1 MSDIGT
7 VTGTLELKDLLTK
20 AAEKGAVSLEKVE
33 EAGESLAQAMA
44 SDVGPAVDRAGNKI
58 DVMGT
63 SANKAETQTE
73 ELDRAA
79 RKLASDLK
87 TQLSTASDAAS
98 SKIKQL
104 TDTIAK
110 AGKAAQEMG
119 RKISDVGKDLSA
131 KISAPIIALGTGS
144 IALATN
150 LNEQVA
156 NISAL
161 LSGTD
166 SEVDKI
172 TANMKGRIRSLAL
185 DMGKSTGDIS
195 SGLYEVVS
203 SLGNTNDTFGQ
214 LEISAKSANAGLA
227 TTQQAFS
234 FLSAVT
240 KTYGD
245 TSEIAFKKAAD
256 LGFQAVNLGQ
266 TTFPELSSQIGSVAP
281 LAQMAGVS
289 MEEMFAI
296 IATATGVTG
305 DTAKVT
311 TQMAAAIAGLV
322 DPSEQLVKAYKKLG
336 VSSGEALIEQM
347 GLVGALQAVTRYAEE
362 TGQPLAKLLGRQEA
376 VIITAALAGSQAQK
390 FGENLA
396 AMGKAAESG
405 GKVVDDAF
413 RRQTQ
418 GINKAGFAW
427 RQLKVEAQ
435 VAMEELGDTLIP
447 IVLRAGESL
456 RPMWEGIQ
464 TTIDKFGKLP
474 ASLQTSIVALVALVA
489 AAGPVVF
496 IAGQIVI
503 AWGAIAAALPAI
515 GGAIGAVVTVLS
527 GPAGWAV
534 AAVALLLAW
543 KPVREFLV
551 DLAGVI
557 TRIFKGAVTV
567 AVEVS
572 SLWWKSTEDLRAP
585 FVKIGAVIT
594 SLVRGGLKSYIDT
607 ANKVITLLGRW
618 WKETEYAR
626 KFTFEFARVIRADLW
641 TVLGKIVSAV
651 QWVIDKYV
659 SYASWAAQLI
669 VKTKDLV
676 VSFLN
681 WSGILP
687 AVRIAIGFVI
697 GVLKTLWEWLVKTK
711 EKLFEWVESIGG
723 WISVIAV
730 VNPGLAAAVALLNR
744 WVEKTKAG
752 VKATEDAAAATKKLG
767 DEQAKQAGQTTPGTA
782 PKKDRVT
789 PIASLSEEQTK
800 ALRATQ
806 DRIDAL
812 ARETAQT
819 LSLLSALKLS
829 PAAYDAERKAQEIAN
844 VVLAERQRLKDQEL
858 DLTPQLKAALEQE
871 AGALFDAKLAADKYS
886 EAVSRI
892 SEIRQNISS
901 IVIPELDFEVNDEST
916 KNWSNSLTQLGF
928 EISNL
933 RVNLASLPKDSTE
946 YEATLKT
953 LSDAESRY
961 QRGLK
966 LLPEILDQRN
976 AARTRETRSQLDV
989 AKSVERSIDAEISI
1003 LKKGSAAWDGYLK
1016 DLGATGRAK
1025 QILGVFSLPR
1035 PSNSDAKALDEWKK
1049 LFAQYRQQLGDLT
1062 AKISLSIDAEEAANL
1077 KESLKTPYQ
1086 IFQDYAARVQQLLDQ
1101 DLLSEEQAQKLISR
1115 ANEVSA
1121 AIQDSISS
1129 AADSINQSLS
1139 DAVVGAAFEG
1149 EDAWE
1154 ALSSSFVS
1162 ITKNLVGEWLQ
1173 IWVKAIADWLKRWLA
1188 AQATAKA
1195 AQAALNASGGA
1206 GGGSGM
1212 YSGLFNMG
1220 TQALTGGATGSGVAG
1235 ASSTA
1240 MGVAGVAAIFAAV
1253 YFAGKQWIE
1262 THKTYIA
1269 EATFQLKKDSEA
1281 SVSNIYGNTKTVK
1294 GVIKAVQEA
1303 GNMVNDFLAALGG
1316 ELEGMSSSVTL
1327 GRTGRGKGTKFYV
1340 ELESGLKAWF
1350 NQYEEALEF
1359 ALLEAIKSSK
1369 ISGFTPLMEQ
1379 GLANIDTSEMSMEGL
1394 GEFLGKL
1401 KEISQLNWSDTARQ
1415 VSATITNLLDMMD
1428 ALRQVKV
1435 VTPEVLEAL
1444 SSLGASIVSAF
1455 QSWQDK
1461 LTGRVKSPKEQLA
1474 ALQAEGKLYNAE
1486 LKLQIARL
1494 NMRKSDL
1501 EFERKSLLA
1510 HAQIGTA
1517 GHNIERGNLGIR
1529 NIFLKA
1535 RADQVGAEL
1544 SLEEQRLEFI
1554 DAELAALGDIIAQ
1567 LGTMTLD
1574 IGSIKLPSTGGVGSA
1589 LDGVRDFI
1597 ENTKWDLAIRGM
1609 SEYAAAV
1616 AEIGRRYDEQLKQAG
1631 KDAGL
1636 RAELIALKEKEL
1648 ELLEK
1653 EKIAAVVDSFQDFL
1667 GLLDPFEAIKDS
1679 AADLIKSITESPLGD
1694 ARKARMIARVLG
1706 EMERK
1711 LDQLAKES
1719 AASLFGSLA
1728 SDLEKYG
1735 VAEKTASELRRNMA
1749 ILEHTIK
1756 LANYKAELAIL
1767 KAQGRIAPEMLRVA
1781 EDAIRVLEGIDPT
1794 KLVPP
1799 ANDNGNPFGPGRTGN
1814 QTPQEKME
1822 AAAKALEDQLSKVRD
1837 KLKKYLDAGLDPL
1850 QAKLAEINLDF
1861 VEIRKWLGNT
1871 PDIIKAYNDAI
1882 RRATEETYS
1891 SLTDFYKAFT
1901 EGPAS
1906 NLTTEQQFQGST
1918 ARVNDLIAA
1927 VAGGNTSLI
1936 DDLSQEAERYMELVG
1951 QMFGTSTGEGA
1962 MRQQEMLSRIRQV
1975 LEGAGIA
1982 VPNSTALGFSMDANS
1997 PARQQEAKTDKMIEA
2012 TEDVAEVIDLRA
2024 GEQKKLLEAAV
2035 VKLQR
2040 VIELLENDSDGSIR
2054 QRISYG
2060 TNG

>member
-1 MSDIGT
+1 VSDIGT
-7 VTGTLELKDLLTK
+7 ITATLTLKDLLSK
-20 AAEKGAVSLEKVE
+20 AAPGAVESMESIE
-33 EAGESLAQAMA
+33 EAGESLAQTME
-44 SDVGPAVDRAGNKI
+44 SDVGPAVDKAANELGKDLPNATGKARDEFGRFIPKGKELGDTLGKKLPK
-58 DVMGT
+58 DV
-63 SANKAETQTE
+63 
-73 ELDRAA
+73 
-79 RKLASDLK
+79 
-87 TQLSTASDAAS
+87 DAAE
-98 SKIKQL
+98 SKLKELIN
-104 TDTIAK
+104 TIAK

-119 RKISDVGKDLSA
+119 RKISDVGKDMTA
-131 KISAPIIALGTGS
+131 KITAPIAAIGVGS
-144 IALATN
+144 ITLATN
-150 LNEQVA
+150 LNESIA
-156 NISAL
+156 NVSAL

-166 SEVDKI
+166 AEVDKI
-172 TANMKGRIRSLAL
+172 TADMKGRIRSLAV
-185 DMGKSTGDIS
+185 DVGKSTGDIS
-195 SGLYEVVS
+195 SGFYEVVS
-203 SLGNTNDTFGQ
+203 SLGYSEDSFEQ
-214 LEISAKSANAGLA
+214 LRISAVAANAGLS
-227 TTQQAFS
+227 TTQEAFS

-245 TSEIAFKKAAD
+245 TSAEAFRKAAD

-266 TTFPELSSQIGSVAP
+266 TTFPELSAQIGSVAP

-305 DTAKVT
+305 NTARVT
-311 TQMAAAIAGLV
+311 TQMAAAISGLIN
-322 DPSEQLVKAYKKLG
+322 PSDQMSAVFKKLK
-336 VSSGEALIEQM
+336 VSSGEMLIEQR
-347 GLVGALQAVTRYAEE
+347 GLAGALQAVAEYAEA
-362 TGQPLAKLLGRQEA
+362 TGTPLAKLLGREEA
-376 VIITAALAGSQAQK
+376 VIVTAALAGAQQQK
-390 FGENLA
+390 FADTMVSMGEVSQNV
-396 AMGKAAESG
+396 
-405 GKVVDDAF
+405 GKVLEDAN

-435 VAMEELGDTLIP
+435 VAMEKLGDELIP

-474 ASLQTSIVALVALVA
+474 PSLQTSIVTLVALVA
-489 AAGPVVF
+489 AAGPVVY

-515 GGAIGAVVTVLS
+515 GGAIGSVVAVLS

-551 DLAGVI
+551 DLAGII
-557 TRIFKGAVTV
+557 TRIFKGAVS
-567 AVEVS
+567 AAIEVS

-585 FVKIGAVIT
+585 FIKIGAVIT
-594 SLVRGGLKSYIDT
+594 SLVRGGFKSYIDT
-607 ANKVITLLGRW
+607 ANKIISLLSKWR
-618 WKETEYAR
+618 KETDYAR

-641 TVLGKIVSAV
+641 AVLGKIVSAV
-651 QWVIDKYV
+651 QWVIDKYI
-659 SYASWAAQLI
+659 SYASWVAELI

-676 VSFLN
+676 ISFLD

-723 WISVIAV
+723 WISVIAI

-752 VKATEDAAAATKKLG
+752 VKATEDAATATKKLG
-767 DEQAKQAGQTTPGTA
+767 QEQAKQVVAGTKPDDDKKKKSPGGPAALT
-782 PKKDRVT
+782 
-789 PIASLSEEQTK
+789 EEQTK

-806 DRIDAL
+806 DRIDAM

-829 PAAYDAERKAQEIAN
+829 PAAYDSERKAQELSNI
-844 VVLAERQRLKDQEL
+844 VLAERDRLQEQGL
-858 DLTPQLKAALEQE
+858 SLSAQMEAALKRE
-871 AGALFDAKLAADKYS
+871 AGALFDAKALTDQYN

-892 SEIRQNISS
+892 LEIRQNISS
-901 IVIPELDFEVNDEST
+901 IVIPELNFEVNDEST

-933 RVNLASLPKDSTE
+933 RVNLVSLPKDSTE
-946 YEATLKT
+946 YETTLKV
-953 LSDAESRY
+953 LADAEARY
-961 QRGLK
+961 QKGLK
-966 LLPEILDQRN
+966 QLPEILDQRN
-976 AARTRETRSQLDV
+976 TARTRETRSQLDV
-989 AKSVERSIDAEISI
+989 AKSVERSIDNEISV

-1016 DLGATGRAK
+1016 DLDATGRAK

-1035 PSNSDAKALDEWKK
+1035 PSASDAKALDEWKK
-1049 LFAQYRQQLGDLT
+1049 LFSQYRQQLGDLT

-1086 IFQDYAARVQQLLDQ
+1086 IFQDYAARVNQLLDQ

-1139 DAVVGAAFEG
+1139 DAVVQAAFEG

-1154 ALSSSFVS
+1154 AMSASFIS
-1162 ITKNLVGEWLQ
+1162 IAKNLVGEWLQ

-1195 AQAALNASGGA
+1195 AQAALGTGGGGGGIDGA
-1206 GGGSGM
+1206 GIGS
-1212 YSGLFNMG
+1212 NI
-1220 TQALTGGATGSGVAG
+1220 AG
-1235 ASSTA
+1235 ANWTSSTTSTAGMSSTA
-1240 MGVAGVAAIFAAV
+1240 MGVAGVAAIFAVV
-1253 YFAGKQWIE
+1253 YLGVKQWIE
-1262 THKTYIA
+1262 TSKEHIA
-1269 EATFQLKKDSEA
+1269 NVTFQLRKDAEA
-1281 SVSNIYGNTKTVK
+1281 SVSNVHGNTKRLK
-1294 GVIKAVQEA
+1294 GLIKSVQDA
-1303 GNMVNDFLAALGG
+1303 GTMVNDFLAALGG
-1316 ELEGMSSSVTL
+1316 ELASMSASVTL
-1327 GRTGRGKGTKFYV
+1327 GRTGQGKGTKFFV
-1340 ELESGLKAWF
+1340 ELESGLKNWF
-1350 NQYEEALEF
+1350 NKYEDAVQF
-1359 ALLEAIKSSK
+1359 ALLEAIKSAK
-1369 ISGFTPLMEQ
+1369 VTGFTPLMEQ
-1379 GLANIDTSEMSMEGL
+1379 GLANIDTSNMSLEGL
-1394 GEFLGKL
+1394 GEFLGQL
-1401 KEISQLNWSDTARQ
+1401 REISQLNWSETARQ
-1415 VSATITNLLDMMD
+1415 VAGTITNLLGMMD
-1428 ALRQVKV
+1428 ALREVKV
-1435 VTPEVLEAL
+1435 VTPEVLESL
-1444 SSLGASIVSAF
+1444 SSLGASIVNTF

-1461 LTGRVKSPKEQLA
+1461 LTGRVKSPKEQLT
-1474 ALQAEGKLYNAE
+1474 ALQNEGKLYEAE
-1486 LKLQIARL
+1486 RKLQIARL
-1494 NMRKSDL
+1494 NMRKNDL
-1501 EFERKSLLA
+1501 LFERDYLTK

-1517 GHNIERGNLGIR
+1517 GHNIDRGIIGIR
-1529 NIFLKA
+1529 RIFLA
-1535 RADQVGAEL
+1535 DRAEQIKTEMT
-1544 SLEEQRLEFI
+1544 LEQQRLEFI
-1554 DAELAALGDIIAQ
+1554 DAELAALDEIIAQ

-1597 ENTKWDLAIRGM
+1597 ENTKWELATRGM
-1609 SEYAAAV
+1609 SEYAAAM

-1631 KDAGL
+1631 NDAKL

-1648 ELLEK
+1648 KLLEK

-1679 AADLIKSITESPLGD
+1679 AADLIAAINDSPLGD

-1767 KAQGRIAPEMLRVA
+1767 KAQGRIAPEMLKVA
-1781 EDAIRVLEGIDPT
+1781 EDAIKVLEGIDPT
-1794 KLVPP
+1794 KLIPGA
-1799 ANDNGNPFGPGRTGN
+1799 ANDNEFGPGRTGR

-1850 QAKLAEINLDF
+1850 QARLNEINLDF
-1861 VEIRKWLGNT
+1861 VDIRKWLGNT

-1901 EGPAS
+1901 EGPAA

-1918 ARVNDLIAA
+1918 NRINELISS
-1927 VAGGNTSLI
+1927 VAGGNTSMI
-1936 DDLSQEAERYMELVG
+1936 DDLSQEAERYMEVIG
-1951 QMFGTSTGEGA
+1951 QMFGTSTQEGA
-1962 MRQQEMLSRIRQV
+1962 SRQQEMLSRIRQV
-1975 LEGAGIA
+1975 LQGAGIEL
-1982 VPNSTALGFSMDANS
+1982 PSSALGFAMDANS
-1997 PARQQEAKTDKMIEA
+1997 PARQQEAKTDQMIEA
-2012 TEDVAEVIDLRA
+2012 TEDVADVIDIRA
-2024 GEQKKLLEAAV
+2024 GEQKKLLETAV
-2035 VKLQR
+2035 VRLER
-2040 VIELLENDSDGSIR
+2040 IIELLESTGDGNIR

-2060 TNG
+2060 TSG